1 MVKCMTFL
9 YNNMEYPVKVEKKR
23 TNKNTYIRVKPDLTI
38 YITTSIFASNKDI
51 IKLIQENE
59 SSIVRMIENQKK
71 KQDSNSGFFFLGK
84 KYDPIYVEYCDISFG
99 DEKVFINKNLDI
111 DKWYKKQAKKIFQE
125 HFDANYE
132 KFSEKIPYPDLKI
145 RKMTSR
151 WGVCNTKLITVTLN
165 LELIKREP
173 KYLDYVIMHELSHL
187 IEANH
192 SKDFWK
198 IVEKNCPNYKEI
210 RKEMKYF

>member
-1 MVKCMTFL
+1 MTFL
-9 YNNMEYPVKVEKKR
+9 YNNEEYEIKIEKKK

-38 YITTSIFASNKDI
+38 LITTSIFARDKDI
-51 IKLIQENE
+51 IKLVKENE
-59 SSIVRMIENQKK
+59 DSIIRMIENQKK
-71 KQDSNSGFFFLGK
+71 KKESNTGFYYLGK
-84 KYDPIYVEYCDISFG
+84 KYEVVYVEYCDISFG
-99 DEKVFINKNLDI
+99 EDRVFINKNLDI

-125 HFDANYE
+125 HFDVNYN
-132 KFSEKIPYPDLKI
+132 KFTEKIPYPDLKI
-145 RKMTSR
+145 RKMSSR

-165 LELIKREP
+165 LELIKRDT

-192 SKDFWK
+192 SPDFWE
-198 IVEKNCPNYKEI
+198 IVEKNCPDYKRI

>member
-1 MVKCMTFL
+1 MTFL
-9 YNNMEYPVKVEKKR
+9 YNNEEYEIKIEKKK

-38 YITTSIFASNKDI
+38 LITTSIFARDKDI
-51 IKLIQENE
+51 IKLVKENE
-59 SSIVRMIENQKK
+59 DSIIRMIENQKK
-71 KQDSNSGFFFLGK
+71 KKESNTGFYYLGK
-84 KYDPIYVEYCDISFG
+84 KYEVVYVEYCDISFG
-99 DEKVFINKNLDI
+99 EDRVFINKNLDI

-125 HFDANYE
+125 HFDVNYN
-132 KFSEKIPYPDLKI
+132 KFTEKIPYPDLKI
-145 RKMTSR
+145 RKMSSR

-165 LELIKREP
+165 LELIKRDT

-192 SKDFWK
+192 SPDFWE
-198 IVEKNCPNYKEI
+198 IVEKNCPDYKKI

>member
-1 MVKCMTFL
+1 MTFEIDDKI
-9 YNNMEYPVKVEKKR
+9 YQVKIEKKR

-38 YITTSIFASNKDI
+38 LITTNIFVKDKDI
-51 IKLIQENE
+51 VKLIKENE
-59 SSIVRMIENQKK
+59 TSIIRMIENQKK
-71 KQDSNSGFFFLGK
+71 KQDSNTGFFFLGK

-111 DKWYKKQAKKIFQE
+111 DKWYKKQAKIIFQE
-125 HFDANYE
+125 HFDTNYK

-165 LELIKREP
+165 LELIKRDT

-192 SKDFWK
+192 SSNFWK

>member
-1 MVKCMTFL
+1 MKFQ
-9 YNNMEYPVKVEKKR
+9 YDNQSYEINIEKKK

-38 YITTSIFASNKDI
+38 LITTNIFARDKDI
-51 IKLIQENE
+51 IKLVKENE
-59 SSIVRMIENQKK
+59 DSIIRMIENQKK
-71 KQDSNSGFFFLGK
+71 KQDSNCGFLYLGK

-99 DEKVFINKNLDI
+99 DEKVFINKDLDI

-132 KFSEKIPYPDLKI
+132 KFTEKIPYPDLKI

-165 LELIKREP
+165 LELIKRDT

-192 SKDFWK
+192 SPDFWK
-198 IVEKNCPNYKEI
+198 IVEKNCPDYKEI

>member
-1 MVKCMTFL
+1 MTFL
-9 YNNMEYPVKVEKKR
+9 YNNEEYEIKIEKKK

-38 YITTSIFASNKDI
+38 LITTSIFARDKDI
-51 IKLIQENE
+51 IKLVKENE
-59 SSIVRMIENQKK
+59 DSIIRMIENQKK
-71 KQDSNSGFFFLGK
+71 KKESNTGFYYLGK
-84 KYDPIYVEYCDISFG
+84 KYEVVYVEYCDISFG
-99 DEKVFINKNLDI
+99 EDRVFINKNLDI

-125 HFDANYE
+125 HFDANYN
-132 KFSEKIPYPDLKI
+132 KFTEKIPYPDLKI
-145 RKMTSR
+145 RKMSSR

-165 LELIKREP
+165 LELIKRDT

-192 SKDFWK
+192 SPDFWG
-198 IVEKNCPNYKEI
+198 IVEKNCPDYKRI